1 MTENTEDTKN
11 INPSYQFKPS
21 LLPLDIKRVVELIRQ
36 HSIPVIWEQAFKCPC
51 VDISTGQPKP
61 DCEYCHGQGWLYL
74 HPRKIDMALQ
84 GDSKRF
90 SVGETGA
97 DQLGTSHATPQ
108 ITINGIEQGIKPGDR
123 ITVPGFTTNE
133 SYTFNVTQQRLNKGL
148 FIPFKVESINEAFYI
163 DDGLKQVADGDL
175 TLNDNFVQIN
185 NDELLD
191 KTITLSLEVTKR
203 LYVVTLNKELRY
215 QKYTKTRDKLIALG
229 NEQGA
234 ESEQDQDNTVSK
246 DNFPQIIKRDGAK
259 IVVGKEQIYRLP
271 PLLSLRR
278 ESLYFSNVDLVSNET
293 DNNRVIQDPRVSAMN
308 DFLGD

>member
-51 VDISTGQPKP
+51 VDIPTGQPKP

-90 SVGETGA
+90 GVGETGT

-148 FIPFKVESINEAFYI
+148 FIPFKVEAINEAFYI

-215 QKYTKTRDKLIALG
+215 QKYTRTRDKLIALG

-234 ESEQDQDNTVSK
+234 ESDQDQDNIVSK

-259 IVVGKEQIYRLP
+259 IVVGKEQLYRLP

>member
-1 MTENTEDTKN
+1 MTEEVKN
-11 INPSYQFKPS
+11 INPKYQAKENTA
-21 LLPLDIKRVVELIRQ
+21 LPLSIKPIVELLRQ
-36 HSIPVIWEQAFKCPC
+36 HSVTVIWEQAFKCPC
-51 VDISTGQPKP
+51 VDIPTGQPKP

-84 GDSKRF
+84 GDMNHF
-90 SVGETGA
+90 SLNPTGT

-234 ESEQDQDNTVSK
+234 ESEQEQDNTVSK

-259 IVVGKEQIYRLP
+259 IVVGKEQLYRIP